1 MSNFNTPKYQAV
13 IAATNS
19 FLNAGVEFKD
29 VRKAV
34 IKLRKELG
42 GLKYNGEVIP
52 MSEPCCSTY
61 YANVTEHLRAAA
73 PKVTTVQTVQ
83 VVGVSKKDVH
93 SIVSFDGY
101 NVATAVEYFE
111 DDSYLDVDTTGR
123 KIVQGYQVVGQKVGV
138 TGPKVVEKKE
148 VVVPKVV
155 EKKEVVVP
163 KVVVQAKE
171 EQIQESG
178 SILILRHS
186 RF

>member
-42 GLKYNGEVIP
+42 GLKYNNQLIV
-52 MSEPCCSTY
+52 MSEACCSTY

-73 PKVTTVQTVQ
+73 KVTVQ
-83 VVGVSKKDVH
+83 VNKNVH
-93 SIVSFDGY
+93 SIVTFNEY

-111 DDSYLDVDTTGR
+111 DDSYLDVDTKGK
-123 KIVQGYQVVGQKVGV
+123 KIVEGYQVVGQKVGV
-138 TGPKVVEKKE
+138 TGPKPVEKKE
-148 VVVPKVV
+148 AAV
-155 EKKEVVVP
+155 VVVP

>member
-42 GLKYNGEVIP
+42 GLMYNGQLIV

-61 YANVTEHLRAAA
+61 YANVTEHLRATA
-73 PKVTTVQTVQ
+73 KVTTVQTVQ
-83 VVGVSKKDVH
+83 VNKNVH
-93 SIVSFDGY
+93 SIVTFNEY

-111 DDSYLDVDTTGR
+111 DDSYLDVDTSGR

-138 TGPKVVEKKE
+138 TGPKH
-148 VVVPKVV
+148 V